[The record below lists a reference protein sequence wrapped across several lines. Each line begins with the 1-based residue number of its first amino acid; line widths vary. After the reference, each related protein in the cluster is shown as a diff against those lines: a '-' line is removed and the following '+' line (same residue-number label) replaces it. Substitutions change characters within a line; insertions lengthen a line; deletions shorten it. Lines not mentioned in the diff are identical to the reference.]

1 MRPTKS
7 GTRIQ
12 VVVEFVVAASRDV
25 GTQGVRASSAAP
37 RSAASL
43 CVLDLGGY
51 ILAGKVGVQERSGG
65 RQAQV

>member
-1 MRPTKS
+1 MRSTKS

-25 GTQGVRASSAAP
+25 GTQGVRASSAAR
-37 RSAASL
+37 RSVASL
-43 CVLDLGGY
+43 CVVDLCGY
-51 ILAGKVGVQERSGG
+51 ILAGEVGVQERPGC

>member
-12 VVVEFVVAASRDV
+12 IVVEFVVAASRDV
-25 GTQGVRASSAAP
+25 GTQGVTRGLQRCASV
-37 RSAASL
+37 ASL
-43 CVLDLGGY
+43 GVLDLCGY
-51 ILAGKVGVQERSGG
+51 ILAGEVGVQERTGC